1 MAAVN
6 PVLLD
11 PVAQRLVAEPELAGD
26 LVDRPAR
33 RPYQRDRVTLELRA
47 VLGWTSHPSPLP
59 LDLVQCRG
67 VHPPGGTSKRRGRR
81 PDSARP
87 RPHAPARAV
96 RRPWLPG
103 RGPAARAS
111 RLVDRRSGRA
121 VATLP
126 WLAIVADIRHR
137 REAAG
142 QRHARNSR
150 HPHGRRHPGR
160 SSIDDLAGATAYSLG
175 PCRIREHAAMR
186 TQGTVL
192 ISELAVAKLCGVHVA
207 TAGRWHRLGIG
218 YQARPAPPTASPSS
232 GPVRR
237 NHGPLPR
244 ACVQS
249 LHVNAVNARG
259 GRARGTGGAAPRSRR
274 PPRPRRP

>member
-103 RGPAARAS
+103 RGPADELTEDQVEQSQRFHGWRSS
-111 RLVDRRSGRA
+111 RTSDTGAKPQVNATREILGTHTVA
-121 VATLP
+121 ATL
-126 WLAIVADIRHR
+126 D
-137 REAAG
+137 AA
-142 QRHARNSR
+142 AS
-150 HPHGRRHPGR
+150 
-160 SSIDDLAGATAYSLG
+160 T
-175 PCRIREHAAMR
+175 
-186 TQGTVL
+186 
-192 ISELAVAKLCGVHVA
+192 IS
-207 TAGRWHRLGIG
+207 
-218 YQARPAPPTASPSS
+218 PALPPTPLV
-232 GPVRR
+232 PV
-237 NHGPLPR
+237 
-244 ACVQS
+244 A
-249 LHVNAVNARG
+249 
-259 GRARGTGGAAPRSRR
+259 
-274 PPRPRRP
+274 